1 MVLTGVLKLS
11 FQITTIATITT
22 NQSSQLSLESP
33 GLANQKK
40 QPRMYNLN
48 IPPRSGLFRS
58 TRRISEDMIN
68 SPIRIQS
75 EAQLLELGLPGK
87 GTQEDPYLI
96 SGLVILEDFEPY
108 SRGIVINNTKS
119 FIKIM
124 NCSVTGR
131 TAVEIEN
138 AVNLVIANCEF
149 QAMWFDLKISQC
161 HNLQIYNNTGYES
174 ASIGDS
180 PEISISRSYDIAF
193 FKNTCPS
200 IKVYRGSNINL
211 TENLFRNDN
220 YIAIAISGSN
230 NTRIVNNY
238 CVNPG
243 NTGINLYE
251 SSQCSIVNNFCN
263 RSKTGISL
271 VFGCD
276 TNKIS
281 NNTILNCS
289 RGISILG
296 AAEENIIKENIVIG
310 NVWGIIFEPD
320 GRNLFHKIFS
330 ANNQVFKNVFQ
341 DSRRQGGYD
350 SGKKNGY
357 AYNFWS
363 DWVTNSSDDNQDG
376 ILDDPY
382 PLEGGNNYDP
392 CPLASRQALEDI
404 TITSITI
411 PPSTGIAL
419 EEILLGGSII
429 LGFLVVRNYR
439 KRK

>member
-1 MVLTGVLKLS
+1 
-11 FQITTIATITT
+11 
-22 NQSSQLSLESP
+22 
-33 GLANQKK
+33 
-40 QPRMYNLN
+40 
-48 IPPRSGLFRS
+48 
-58 TRRISEDMIN
+58 
-68 SPIRIQS
+68 
-75 EAQLLELGLPGK
+75 
-87 GTQEDPYLI
+87 
-96 SGLVILEDFEPY
+96 
-108 SRGIVINNTKS
+108 
-119 FIKIM
+119 
-124 NCSVTGR
+124 
-131 TAVEIEN
+131 
-138 AVNLVIANCEF
+138 
-149 QAMWFDLKISQC
+149 
-161 HNLQIYNNTGYES
+161 
-174 ASIGDS
+174 
-180 PEISISRSYDIAF
+180 
-193 FKNTCPS
+193 
-200 IKVYRGSNINL
+200 
-211 TENLFRNDN
+211 
-220 YIAIAISGSN
+220 
-230 NTRIVNNY
+230 
-238 CVNPG
+238 
-243 NTGINLYE
+243 
-251 SSQCSIVNNFCN
+251 
-263 RSKTGISL
+263 